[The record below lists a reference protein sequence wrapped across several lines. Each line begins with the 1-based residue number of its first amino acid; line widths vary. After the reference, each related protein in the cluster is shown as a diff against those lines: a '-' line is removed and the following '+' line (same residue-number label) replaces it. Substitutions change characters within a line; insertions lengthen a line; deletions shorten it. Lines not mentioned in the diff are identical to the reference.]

1 MIKQKQ
7 IDIFEQKA
15 VIGPLTW
22 QITHLDEDD
31 MPTHYGQCYAPLT
44 AKIKL
49 NPENTGMRALDTLL
63 HEVVHAMDMMALTNL
78 KEHQVEKLGTMLAMF
93 LRDNEWIH
101 NYAKQQVKQEYGR
114 KKINTSCQQ
123 ININK
128 K

>member
-22 QITHLDEDD
+22 QITPLDEDD

-49 NPENTGMRALDTLL
+49 NPENSGMRALDTLL

-114 KKINTSCQQ
+114 KK
-123 ININK
+123 
-128 K
+128 